1 MLMGRFFT
9 LLFLFFAGIEFVCAQ
24 TEIHV
29 SVSGSDD
36 TGDGSLN
43 NPFATLQ
50 HASDLTNP
58 GDTVFVHAGTYRN
71 SDFDGNADIWNGK
84 NLLKIKRSGT
94 DGNYITYK
102 PYPGDHVVLEF
113 DGTYCVVISNT
124 SYIRFEGFEIKGVS
138 AQIDQAEAD
147 AAWGLYKDK
156 DDAGYP
162 NSVVHDLADSLGIDV
177 SDPSLRGQVIPKQPM
192 DNVLKPPYYSG
203 SGIVSNGSHH
213 IEIVNNIVHDV
224 TATAI
229 RGQKSDYLLI
239 SGNTVYNNTF
249 WTTQGV
255 GAVTI
260 SEATP
265 PQGDNSNDVKIKLV
279 KNRVYNNENRMVSWN
294 PGKDFINFVIDEG
307 TGLFLTRNAD
317 TYTNGYIFIGN
328 NLSYLNGASGIVC
341 HVTNR
346 AIIEN
351 NTVYGNGTTNDGNP
365 GGIGVNNVDD
375 VIIRNNISYARPDK
389 WALGVLAKPVTNLV
403 SSNNIVYNE
412 NGSVDVVNNT
422 TEFPPDGWIE
432 ANPLFTDQDNDD
444 FTLQANSP
452 AIDAGSTETSVT
464 YDIDGYPRNDG
475 KPDIGAYE
483 YHDQSGIFGRKKE
496 VKFKIYPNPTTGKI
510 FVKFDDPYAKN
521 SIQLY
526 NILGQRFDVNTTVH
540 AGNVTVLDMSG
551 LPDGIYLIRVNN
563 STQKVYKR
571 KAR

>member
-1 MLMGRFFT
+1 MLMVRFFT
-9 LLFLFFAGIEFVCAQ
+9 ILILIFTGIEMLCAQ
-24 TEIHV
+24 NEIHV

-36 TGDGSLN
+36 TGDGSIN
-43 NPFATLQ
+43 NPYATLQ

-71 SDFDGNADIWNGK
+71 YDFDGDADIWNGDK
-84 NLLKIKRSGT
+84 LLKITRNGT
-94 DGNYITYK
+94 EGNYITYK

-113 DGTYCVVISNT
+113 DGTYCVVIYKT
-124 SYIRFEGFEIKGVS
+124 SYIRFEGFEIKGVA
-138 AQIDQAEAD
+138 AQIDQNEAD

-156 DDAGYP
+156 DDTGYP

-177 SDPSLRGQVIPKQPM
+177 SDPSLRGQVISKQPM
-192 DNVLKPPYYSG
+192 DNVVKPPYYSG

-265 PQGDNSNDVKIKLV
+265 PQGDNSNEVKIRLV
-279 KNRVYNNENRMVSWN
+279 KNRVFNNENKMVSWN

-328 NLSYLNGASGIVC
+328 NLSYQNGASGIVC
-341 HVTNR
+341 HITNR

-351 NTVYGNGTTNDGNP
+351 NTVYMNGMNNDGLA
-365 GGIGVNNVDD
+365 GGIGVNSVDD
-375 VIIRNNISYARPDK
+375 VTIRNNISYAQPDK
-389 WALGVLAKPVTNLV
+389 WALGVLAQPVTNLV
-403 SSNNIVYNE
+403 SSNNLVYNE
-412 NGSVDVVNNT
+412 NGSEDVVNNT
-422 TEFPPDGWIE
+422 TIFPQSGWIE
-432 ANPLFTDQDNDD
+432 ADPLFTDKDNSD
-444 FTLQANSP
+444 FTLTANSP
-452 AIDAGSTETSVT
+452 AIDAGSPETLVT
-464 YDIDGYPRNDG
+464 DDIEGHPRSDGT
-475 KPDIGAYE
+475 PDIGAYE
-483 YHDQSGIFGRKKE
+483 YHDQSGIFGRKRDIT
-496 VKFKIYPNPTTGKI
+496 FKVYPNPTTGKI
-510 FVKFDDPYAKN
+510 FVQSDDPGTGN
-521 SIQLY
+521 MIELY
-526 NILGQRFDVNTTVH
+526 NILGQRFNVRAMVH
-540 AGNVTVLDMSG
+540 AGNIVEIDMSD
-551 LPDGIYLIRVNN
+551 LPNGIYLVRINN
-563 STQKVYKR
+563 VTQKVSKR
-571 KAR
+571 EAR